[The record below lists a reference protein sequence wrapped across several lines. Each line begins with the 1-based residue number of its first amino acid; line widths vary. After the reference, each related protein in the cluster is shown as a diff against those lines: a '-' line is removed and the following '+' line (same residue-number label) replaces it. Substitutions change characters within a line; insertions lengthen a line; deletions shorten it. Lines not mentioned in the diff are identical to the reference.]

1 MKEIDKDFI
10 DEKGNKNTLQIE
22 SENDFDLK
30 LPGKYKLCNF
40 NRKDDKKKNI
50 FTKDINL
57 NLFGKKNK
65 EKGNNIF
72 TKDIGV
78 GSSGFTQV
86 ASLSVIIAIAMLV
99 VMYVLFKF

>member
-57 NLFGKKNK
+57 NLFGKRIRKK
-65 EKGNNIF
+65 
-72 TKDIGV
+72 
-78 GSSGFTQV
+78 
-86 ASLSVIIAIAMLV
+86 VIIFLLKILV
-99 VMYVLFKF
+99 

>member
-40 NRKDDKKKNI
+40 NRKDDKK
-50 FTKDINL
+50 
-57 NLFGKKNK
+57 
-65 EKGNNIF
+65 
-72 TKDIGV
+72 IG
-78 GSSGFTQV
+78 G
-86 ASLSVIIAIAMLV
+86 
-99 VMYVLFKF
+99 

>member
-40 NRKDDKKKNI
+40 NRKDDKKKNHRNCNRYC
-50 FTKDINL
+50 K
-57 NLFGKKNK
+57 
-65 EKGNNIF
+65 
-72 TKDIGV
+72 
-78 GSSGFTQV
+78 
-86 ASLSVIIAIAMLV
+86 
-99 VMYVLFKF
+99 